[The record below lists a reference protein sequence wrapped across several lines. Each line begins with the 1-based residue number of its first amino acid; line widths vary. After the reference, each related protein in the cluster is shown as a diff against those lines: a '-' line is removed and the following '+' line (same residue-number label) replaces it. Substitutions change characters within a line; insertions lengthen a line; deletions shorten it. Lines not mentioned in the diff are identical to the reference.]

1 MKALATRALSH
12 SDALSHVFAGT
23 PPQSPLRQG
32 QHTVFELVDE
42 RSALV
47 DSPSFRE
54 QLRNAN
60 DWSLDARARVERV
73 AKLLQN
79 VGALEAELSAA
90 KNAAVVALGDIT
102 RWIAGAAGL
111 SPSTRTL
118 ANDASLLADCLCEA
132 ESSRSSSVC
141 FSSLFFCVSCVFFIL
156 AALTHTRTDTHT
168 HSRTDW

>member
-12 SDALSHVFAGT
+12 SDALSHVFSGT
-23 PPQSPLRQG
+23 PPQSPQRQG
-32 QHTVFELVDE
+32 AHPVFALVEE

-90 KNAAVVALGDIT
+90 RNAAIVALGDIT
-102 RWIAGAAGL
+102 RWIAAAAPT
-111 SPSTRTL
+111 PSAHTI
-118 ANDASLLADCLCEA
+118 ASDASLLADCLCEA

-141 FSSLFFCVSCVFFIL
+141 FQSFFNHFFHHQRG
-156 AALTHTRTDTHT
+156 LTLVEITLG
-168 HSRTDW
+168 